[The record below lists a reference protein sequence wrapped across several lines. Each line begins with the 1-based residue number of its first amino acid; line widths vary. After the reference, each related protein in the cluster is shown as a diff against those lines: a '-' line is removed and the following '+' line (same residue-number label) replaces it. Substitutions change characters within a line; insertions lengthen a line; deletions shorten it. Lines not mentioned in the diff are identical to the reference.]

1 MKDDKRDYQEEI
13 NITTNTSYLNEKS
26 LKDDNKLSS
35 TMFEMILCMFSA
47 GFSIQLLTLVDS
59 SYEII
64 NLLPNIILILLLV
77 TTSTL
82 YLLKKQFKIKSY
94 LIVLSILIGI
104 LIAL

>member
-1 MKDDKRDYQEEI
+1 MKENANQYQEEI

-35 TMFEMILCMFSA
+35 TVFELILSMFCVSLIT
-47 GFSIQLLTLVDS
+47 QLLTLVDS

-77 TTSTL
+77 AASTL
-82 YLLKKQFKIKSY
+82 YILKKQFKVKSY
-94 LIVLSILIGI
+94 LIVLSVLVGILIG
-104 LIAL
+104 L